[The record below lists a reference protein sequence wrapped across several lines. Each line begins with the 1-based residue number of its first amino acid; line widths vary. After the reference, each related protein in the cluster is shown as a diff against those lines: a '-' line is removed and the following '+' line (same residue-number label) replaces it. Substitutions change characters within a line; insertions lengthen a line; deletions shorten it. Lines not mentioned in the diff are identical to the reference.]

1 MITAMTKTEKKQEVT
16 RMFYEFIERKGFEAF
31 DEGHGYWYVFPKNN
45 DFNTTRFQVTRDF
58 EINTFGC
65 YSQFVLEFA
74 DQLNQELETYQ
85 RMMEL

>member
-1 MITAMTKTEKKQEVT
+1 MTKTEKKQEVT

-65 YSQFVLEFA
+65 ESQFVLEFA
-74 DQLNQELETYQ
+74 DMLQKQLNEYVGMFNL
-85 RMMEL
+85 

>member
-1 MITAMTKTEKKQEVT
+1 MTKTEKKQEVT

-65 YSQFVLEFA
+65 ESQFVLEFA
-74 DQLNQELETYQ
+74 DMLQKQLNEYVAMFNL
-85 RMMEL
+85 

>member
-1 MITAMTKTEKKQEVT
+1 MTKTEKKQEVT

-65 YSQFVLEFA
+65 ESQFVLEFA
-74 DQLNQELETYQ
+74 DMLQEQLNEYVAMFNL
-85 RMMEL
+85 

>member
-1 MITAMTKTEKKQEVT
+1 MTKTEKKQEVT
-16 RMFYEFIERKGFEAF
+16 RMFYEFIESKGFEAF

-65 YSQFVLEFA
+65 ESQFVLEFA
-74 DQLNQELETYQ
+74 DMLQKQLNEYVAMFNL
-85 RMMEL
+85 

>member
-1 MITAMTKTEKKQEVT
+1 MTKTEKKQEVT

-65 YSQFVLEFA
+65 ENQFVLEFA
-74 DQLNQELETYQ
+74 DMLQKQLDEYVAMFNL
-85 RMMEL
+85 

>member
-1 MITAMTKTEKKQEVT
+1 MTKAEKNKEVT

-45 DFNTTRFQVTRDF
+45 DFNTTRFQVTRKF

-65 YSQFVLEFA
+65 ESQFVLEFA
-74 DQLNQELETYQ
+74 DMLQKQLNEYVAMFNL
-85 RMMEL
+85 

>member
-1 MITAMTKTEKKQEVT
+1 MTKTEKKQEVT

-65 YSQFVLEFA
+65 ESQFVLEFA
-74 DQLNQELETYQ
+74 DMLQKQLNEYVATVNL
-85 RMMEL
+85 